1 MSKRCIKCGAELP
14 DRAKFCNKCGAAIP
28 EPKSEQFCSKCGA
41 KLEEGTKFC
50 SSCGAPVGEASDN
63 SSAGTGAYTQYQTG
77 NPQPITDFSRVNLK
91 KPNLSKLLGGIAI
104 VVVILVALGILF
116 GGGASSVVQ
125 SGALEDYP
133 DKTIGDAFE
142 ERFENC
148 EWSAE
153 DLGDA
158 TYVTFTGYDPD
169 TLSSWQIVFKV
180 LDTQFRVESIAV
192 DGEYYTDALSVSA
205 LLEYI
210 YTGNTDL
217 LLGYAFLQALFS

>member
-1 MSKRCIKCGAELP
+1 MSKRCLNCGSELP
-14 DRAKFCNKCGAAIP
+14 DHAKFCNKCGTPAP
-28 EPKSEQFCSKCGA
+28 EHKSELFCSKCGA

-50 SSCGAPVGEASDN
+50 SSCGAPVGGTSDTG
-63 SSAGTGAYTQYQTG
+63 SAGTGAYTQYQTG
-77 NPQPITDFSRVNLK
+77 NPQPITDFSRVNPK
-91 KPNLSKLLGGIAI
+91 KPNLSKLLGGIGI

-125 SGALEDYP
+125 SGALDDYP
-133 DKTIGDAFE
+133 DKTVGDAFE

>member
-1 MSKRCIKCGAELP
+1 MSKRCLNCGSELP
-14 DRAKFCNKCGAAIP
+14 DHAKFCNKCGTPAP
-28 EPKSEQFCSKCGA
+28 EQKSELFCSKCGT
-41 KLEEGTKFC
+41 KLEAGTKFC
-50 SSCGAPVGEASDN
+50 SRCGAPVEGTSDTN
-63 SSAGTGAYTQYQTG
+63 SAGTGTNTQDQAG
-77 NPQPITDFSRVNLK
+77 NPQPITDFSKVSPK
-91 KPNLSKLLGGIAI
+91 KQNLSKLLGGIGI

-116 GGGASSVVQ
+116 GGGASNVVQ

-133 DKTIGDAFE
+133 DKTVGDAFE

-180 LDTQFRVESIAV
+180 LDTQFRVESVAV

>member
-1 MSKRCIKCGAELP
+1 MSKRCLNCDSELP
-14 DRAKFCNKCGAAIP
+14 DHAKFCNKCGAVVP
-28 EPKSEQFCSKCGA
+28 EQKSELFCSKCGA
-41 KLEEGTKFC
+41 KLEAGTKFC
-50 SSCGAPVGEASDN
+50 GSCGAPVGGTSDT

-77 NPQPITDFSRVNLK
+77 NPQPITDFSRVSPK
-91 KPNLSKLLGGIAI
+91 KQNLSKLLGGIGI

-133 DKTIGDAFE
+133 DKTVGEAFE
-142 ERFENC
+142 ERFSKGS
-148 EWSAE
+148 WSSE
-153 DLGDA
+153 DRGDV
-158 TYVTFTGYDPD
+158 TYVTFTGYDSD
-169 TLSSWQIVFKV
+169 TVTNWEIVFIV
-180 LDTQFRVESIAV
+180 LDNRFRVESISV

>member
-1 MSKRCIKCGAELP
+1 MSKRCLNCGSELP
-14 DRAKFCNKCGAAIP
+14 DHAKFCNKCGTPAP
-28 EPKSEQFCSKCGA
+28 EQKSELFCSKCGT
-41 KLEEGTKFC
+41 KLEAGTKFC
-50 SSCGAPVGEASDN
+50 SSCGAPVGETSDTG
-63 SSAGTGAYTQYQTG
+63 SAGTGAYTQYQTG
-77 NPQPITDFSRVNLK
+77 NPQPITDFSRVSPK
-91 KPNLSKLLGGIAI
+91 KQNLSKLLGGIGI

-133 DKTIGDAFE
+133 DKTVGDAFE

-180 LDTQFRVESIAV
+180 LDTQFRVESVSV

>member
-1 MSKRCIKCGAELP
+1 MCIRDRCIYTVSNWKPATNNRFQQG
-14 DRAKFCNKCGAAIP
+14 KP
-28 EPKSEQFCSKCGA
+28 EETESIQIA
-41 KLEEGTKFC
+41 
-50 SSCGAPVGEASDN
+50 
-63 SSAGTGAYTQYQTG
+63 
-77 NPQPITDFSRVNLK
+77 R
-91 KPNLSKLLGGIAI
+91 GIAI

>member
-14 DRAKFCNKCGAAIP
+14 DHAKFCNKCGTPAP
-28 EPKSEQFCSKCGA
+28 EQKSELFCSKCGE
-41 KLEEGTKFC
+41 KLEVGTKFC
-50 SSCGAPVGEASDN
+50 SRCGAPVGGTSDTG
-63 SSAGTGAYTQYQTG
+63 SAGTDTYAQDQTG
-77 NPQPITDFSRVNLK
+77 NPQPITDFSRVSPK
-91 KPNLSKLLGGIAI
+91 KPNLSKLLGGIGI
-104 VVVILVALGILF
+104 VVGILVALGILF

-133 DKTIGDAFE
+133 DKTVGEAFE
-142 ERFENC
+142 ERFSKGS
-148 EWSAE
+148 WSSE
-153 DLGDA
+153 DRGDV
-158 TYVTFTGYDPD
+158 TYVTFTGYDSD
-169 TLSSWQIVFKV
+169 TVTNWEIVFIV
-180 LDTQFRVESIAV
+180 LDNRFRVESISV

>member
-14 DRAKFCNKCGAAIP
+14 DHAKFCNKCGTPAP
-28 EPKSEQFCSKCGA
+28 EQKSELFCSKCGE
-41 KLEEGTKFC
+41 KLEVGTKFC
-50 SSCGAPVGEASDN
+50 SSCDTPIGETSDT

-77 NPQPITDFSRVNLK
+77 NPQPITDFSRVSPK
-91 KPNLSKLLGGIAI
+91 KQNLSKLLGGIGI

-125 SGALEDYP
+125 SGTLDDYP
-133 DKTIGDAFE
+133 DKTIGEAFE
-142 ERFENC
+142 ERFSKGS
-148 EWSAE
+148 WSSE
-153 DLGDA
+153 DRGDV
-158 TYVTFTGYDPD
+158 TYVTFTGYDSD
-169 TLSSWQIVFKV
+169 TVTNWEIVFIV
-180 LDTQFRVESIAV
+180 LDNRFRVESISV
-192 DGEYYTDALSVSA
+192 DGEYYTDTLSISA

>member
-14 DRAKFCNKCGAAIP
+14 DRAKFCNKCGAALP
-28 EPKSEQFCSKCGA
+28 EQKSEQFCSKRGA

-50 SSCGAPVGEASDN
+50 SSCGAPVGETSDT

-77 NPQPITDFSRVNLK
+77 NPQPITDFSRVNPK

-180 LDTQFRVESIAV
+180 LDTQFRVESVSV

>member
-28 EPKSEQFCSKCGA
+28 EQKSEQFCSKCGA

-50 SSCGAPVGEASDN
+50 SSCGAPVGETSDT

-77 NPQPITDFSRVNLK
+77 NPQPITDFSKVNPK

>member
-1 MSKRCIKCGAELP
+1 MSKRCLNCGSELP
-14 DRAKFCNKCGAAIP
+14 DHAKFCNKCGTPAP
-28 EPKSEQFCSKCGA
+28 EQKSELFCSKCGT
-41 KLEEGTKFC
+41 KLEAGTKFC
-50 SSCGAPVGEASDN
+50 SRCGAPIEGTSDTG
-63 SSAGTGAYTQYQTG
+63 SAGTGAYTQYQTG
-77 NPQPITDFSRVNLK
+77 NPQPITDFSRVNPK
-91 KPNLSKLLGGIAI
+91 KPNLSKLLGEIAI

-133 DKTIGDAFE
+133 DKTVGDAFE

-180 LDTQFRVESIAV
+180 LDAQFRVESISV

>member
-14 DRAKFCNKCGAAIP
+14 DHAKFCNKCGAAVP
-28 EPKSEQFCSKCGA
+28 EQKSEQFCSKCGA

-50 SSCGAPVGEASDN
+50 SSCGAPVGETSDT
-63 SSAGTGAYTQYQTG
+63 SSAGTGAHTQYQTG
-77 NPQPITDFSRVNLK
+77 NPQPITDFSRVNPK
-91 KPNLSKLLGGIAI
+91 KPNLSKFLGGIAI

-133 DKTIGDAFE
+133 DKMIGDAFE

-180 LDTQFRVESIAV
+180 LDTQFRVESVSV

>member
-28 EPKSEQFCSKCGA
+28 EQKSEQFCSKCGA

-50 SSCGAPVGEASDN
+50 SSCGAPVGETSDT

-77 NPQPITDFSRVNLK
+77 NPQPITDFSRVNPK

-180 LDTQFRVESIAV
+180 LDTQFRVESVSV

>member
-28 EPKSEQFCSKCGA
+28 EQKSEQFCSKCGA

-50 SSCGAPVGEASDN
+50 SSCGAPVGETSDT

-77 NPQPITDFSRVNLK
+77 NPQPITDFSRVNPK

-104 VVVILVALGILF
+104 VVVILVAFGILF

-180 LDTQFRVESIAV
+180 LDTQFRVESVSV

>member
-14 DRAKFCNKCGAAIP
+14 DRAKFCNRCGAAVP
-28 EPKSEQFCSKCGA
+28 EQKSEQFCSKCGA
-41 KLEEGTKFC
+41 KLEKGTKFC
-50 SSCGAPVGEASDN
+50 SSCGAPVGETSDTG
-63 SSAGTGAYTQYQTG
+63 SAGTGAYTQYQTG
-77 NPQPITDFSRVNLK
+77 NPQPITDFSRVNPK

-153 DLGDA
+153 DLGHA

-180 LDTQFRVESIAV
+180 LDTQFRVESISV

>member
-1 MSKRCIKCGAELP
+1 M
-14 DRAKFCNKCGAAIP
+14 
-28 EPKSEQFCSKCGA
+28 
-41 KLEEGTKFC
+41 
-50 SSCGAPVGEASDN
+50 
-63 SSAGTGAYTQYQTG
+63 
-77 NPQPITDFSRVNLK
+77 
-91 KPNLSKLLGGIAI
+91 
-104 VVVILVALGILF
+104 VILVALGILF

>member
-14 DRAKFCNKCGAAIP
+14 DHAKFCNKCGAAVP
-28 EPKSEQFCSKCGA
+28 EQKSEQFCSKCGA

-50 SSCGAPVGEASDN
+50 SSCGAPVGKTSDT

-77 NPQPITDFSRVNLK
+77 NPQPITDFSRVNPK
-91 KPNLSKLLGGIAI
+91 KPNLSKFLGGIAI

-180 LDTQFRVESIAV
+180 LDTQFRVESVSV

>member
-14 DRAKFCNKCGAAIP
+14 DRAKFCNKCGAALP
-28 EPKSEQFCSKCGA
+28 EQKSEQFCSKRGA

-50 SSCGAPVGEASDN
+50 SSCGAPVGETSDT

-77 NPQPITDFSRVNLK
+77 NPQPITDFSRVNPK

>member
-14 DRAKFCNKCGAAIP
+14 DRAKFCNKCGAALP
-28 EPKSEQFCSKCGA
+28 EQKSEQFCSKRGA

-50 SSCGAPVGEASDN
+50 SSCGAPVGETSDT

-77 NPQPITDFSRVNLK
+77 NPQPITDFSRVNPK

-104 VVVILVALGILF
+104 VVVILVAFGILF

-180 LDTQFRVESIAV
+180 LDTQFRVESVSV

>member
-14 DRAKFCNKCGAAIP
+14 DHAKFCNKCGTPAP
-28 EPKSEQFCSKCGA
+28 EQKSELFCSKCGE
-41 KLEEGTKFC
+41 KLEVGTKFC
-50 SSCGAPVGEASDN
+50 SRCGAPVGETSDTG
-63 SSAGTGAYTQYQTG
+63 SAGTGAYKQYQTG
-77 NPQPITDFSRVNLK
+77 NPQPITDFSRVSPK
-91 KPNLSKLLGGIAI
+91 KQNLSKLLEGIGI

-125 SGALEDYP
+125 SGALDDYP
-133 DKTIGDAFE
+133 DKTVGDAFE

>member
-28 EPKSEQFCSKCGA
+28 EQKSEQFCSKCGA

-50 SSCGAPVGEASDN
+50 SSCGAPVGETSDT

-77 NPQPITDFSRVNLK
+77 NPQPITDFSRVNPK

>member
-1 MSKRCIKCGAELP
+1 MSKRCLNCGSESP
-14 DRAKFCNKCGAAIP
+14 DHAKFCNKCGTPAP
-28 EPKSEQFCSKCGA
+28 EQKSELFCSKCGT
-41 KLEEGTKFC
+41 KLEAGTKFC
-50 SSCGAPVGEASDN
+50 SSCGAPVGETSDTG
-63 SSAGTGAYTQYQTG
+63 SAGTGAYTQYQTG
-77 NPQPITDFSRVNLK
+77 NPQPITDFSRVSPK
-91 KPNLSKLLGGIAI
+91 KQNLSKLLGEIGI

-133 DKTIGDAFE
+133 DKTVGDAFE

-148 EWSAE
+148 VWSAE

-180 LDTQFRVESIAV
+180 LDTQFRVESVSV